1 MILVKTRQLKK
12 YTEWESPHLVFAT
25 SSGEHRLW
33 DGTGLGGTPVARSHP
48 THHKVFLLGM
58 GFTIVDNARK
68 VQKFPFP
75 IVIFR
80 NLKLGGNR
88 PLLLMKF
95 LEFILRCHNIAQ
107 VLPC

>member
-1 MILVKTRQLKK
+1 
-12 YTEWESPHLVFAT
+12 
-25 SSGEHRLW
+25 
-33 DGTGLGGTPVARSHP
+33 
-48 THHKVFLLGM
+48 M
-58 GFTIVDNARK
+58 GFTIVHNAPK
-68 VQKFPFP
+68 VQKFPLP

-80 NLKLGGNR
+80 NLKFGGNR